1 MRIELSH
8 IKILKRYIT
17 QIVTNAILRVMH
29 IRTKLITKITEIAVI
44 WQIQWLW
51 ESYLRDNDAVIN
63 QLS

>member
-1 MRIELSH
+1 MRIELRN

-29 IRTKLITKITEIAVI
+29 IRIKLTTKITEIAVI
-44 WQIQWLW
+44 WQISWLS

-63 QLS
+63 